1 MGLIM
6 VDDIKYKMYCK
17 MTDKIYNV
25 EMIDFYHKLVFPEF
39 YKSFTMS
46 SFPFEQVV
54 LLPFIGLFDKDNNE
68 VYLGDVFKDK
78 FGTYYIV
85 TKLKTS
91 FYLCRK
97 GSKTYNKVAS
107 WNILDEYTV
116 LGNIYNNEA
125 LRKEIGFEWN
135 QLN

>member
-1 MGLIM
+1 M

-46 SFPFEQVV
+46 SFPFEQIV
-54 LLPFIGLFDKDNNE
+54 LLPFVGLFDKDNNE
-68 VYLGDVFKDK
+68 VYLGDVIKDK

-85 TKLKTS
+85 NKLNTS
-91 FYLCRK
+91 FYLCGMGVNK
-97 GSKTYNKVAS
+97 YNKISS
-107 WNILDEYTV
+107 WGLLKEYSV
-116 LGNIYNNEA
+116 IDNIYNNES
-125 LRKEIGFEWN
+125 LRKEMNFEWN
-135 QLN
+135 QLI